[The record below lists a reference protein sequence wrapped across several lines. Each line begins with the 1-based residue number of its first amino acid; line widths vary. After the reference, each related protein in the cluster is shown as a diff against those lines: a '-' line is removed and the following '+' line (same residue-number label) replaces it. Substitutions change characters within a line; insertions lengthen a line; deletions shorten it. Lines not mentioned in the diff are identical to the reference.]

1 MKELRL
7 PADTVKAIF
16 CYLGPRK
23 RFPADIQK
31 IHKAFYDLSQDK
43 RFSGLFSGFIFDTSR
58 TSPYSVTVCCAMDR
72 LQRANFLTRIKPG
85 TGEFEISEALIQDDW
100 KRLNL
105 FNEEEERLLKEAAT
119 DFGRLIQT

>member
-16 CYLGPRK
+16 CYLGPHK
-23 RFPADIQK
+23 RFPANVQK

-58 TSPYSVTVCCAMDR
+58 TSPYIITVRCVMDR
-72 LQRANFLTRIKPG
+72 LQRGNFLKHIKNG
-85 TGEFEISEALIQDDW
+85 IGEFEISEALAQDNW

-105 FNEEEERLLKEAAT
+105 FSEEEERLLKEAAT